1 MPNNLTTNK
10 LLNYLIA
17 AVWIVNGLFCKVLN
31 LVPRHQ
37 EIVGRIIGDAHAG
50 VLTRVIGLSEMAM
63 AVWILTGYKSR
74 VNAITQAVVI
84 ATMNSLEFIMAPDLL
99 LWGRFN
105 ALYAFLFILVIV
117 YNEFYLKN
125 RPTPSV

>member
-1 MPNNLTTNK
+1 MIRNN

-17 AVWIVNGLFCKVLN
+17 AVWMANGLFCKVLN

-37 EIVGRIIGDAHAG
+37 EIVARIIGNAHAG
-50 VLTRVIGLSEMAM
+50 ILTRMIGLSEIVM
-63 AVWILTGYKSR
+63 AVWILSGFKTKL
-74 VNAITQAVVI
+74 NAITQVVVI

-105 ALYAFLFILVIV
+105 ALYAFLFILVIL
-117 YNEFYLKN
+117 YNEFYLRN
-125 RPTPSV
+125 RQTQLT